1 MTPISLYGGQSES
14 FFCHLYVTSSSY
26 CISIS
31 NACSSL
37 NLLLSFYLH
46 IIGRKENFVL
56 FSCIHGSRS
65 PVDSSPSTK
74 DESLVSLIY
83 FIHLF
88 IIPLYRVWLSHKRA
102 MFPKNY
108 PSFLFQEHS
117 LMHFKARINSNSAPQ
132 IECDGAR
139 CVYHQK
145 HSRSGKEISDDAQQ
159 NSTG

>member
-14 FFCHLYVTSSSY
+14 FFVISMSLPLRI

-56 FSCIHGSRS
+56 FSCLHGSRS

-88 IIPLYRVWLSHKRA
+88 IIPLLYRVWLSHKRA
-102 MFPKNY
+102 MFPTQKL
-108 PSFLFQEHS
+108 PILPISGAFPHAL
-117 LMHFKARINSNSAPQ
+117 RNS
-132 IECDGAR
+132 C
-139 CVYHQK
+139 
-145 HSRSGKEISDDAQQ
+145 HSRLFKDGIQQVMWVGKI
-159 NSTG
+159 